1 MTWLNPA
8 AFAFLALIPVVLLL
22 HALRYRRHDVR
33 VSTLFLWESVLRE
46 AHGSLG
52 LQRLVQN
59 LPLLLQLLL
68 VCVLTAALANP
79 VLTTTV
85 AENKDIVLVLD
96 VSASMQTQTPHGTRF
111 AQAQQRALEVLQHL
125 PSGRQM
131 ALITAG
137 RQPQVVTFFSAE
149 KALLRDA
156 ILHVQATDAPG
167 NMRDAVLLALSFTQ
181 GSGTQ
186 EVVIIGDGAY
196 GPLDDLDLQRGQIR
210 HIQVTGGDRNVGI
223 TRMALRKVLDAPEA
237 YEILIAVKNFSAQ
250 PLDVPVQVTAVLRKP
265 LLERRLQLQ
274 PGQEEVIVETLTGP
288 LKGTVQAELVIEDDL
303 PLDNRAY
310 AAVATPTQTWILL
323 VGESNYFLETLLTSL
338 PGVLVN
344 VAPQVA
350 EETLPRLLE
359 ANQLIIFNGV
369 QPPPLRRGNFLLIN
383 TTPQDARL
391 QSQGTVTQPQV
402 LDWQRQHPLLQFVDL
417 TDLHIEEALVVRPQA
432 GAQSLVDGTGT
443 ALLSVIDEP
452 QLHLVT
458 LGFDLMR
465 SDLPL
470 RVAFPVLMNNLLRW
484 VNPQQDELSAGYV
497 QAGMS
502 HTVFFDKPVTH
513 ATVQDPQG
521 KQRDYT
527 VPSNPWVFTE
537 AQRVGVYIIRA
548 GEAKHYLVVNL
559 LDETESDIN
568 PANKLPSFTPH
579 PGTGTPQHAGMVET
593 PLWLYLLLGA
603 VIVLLGEWYTWCRDF

>member
-1 MTWLNPA
+1 MTWLNPT

-22 HALRYRRHDVR
+22 HALRHRRRDVR
-33 VSTLFLWESVLRE
+33 VSTLFLWDSVLRE

-96 VSASMQTQTPHGTRF
+96 VSASMQTRTPQGNRF
-111 AQAQQRALEVLQHL
+111 ATAQQRALEVLQNL

-137 RQPQVVTFFSAE
+137 RQPQVAAFFTPE
-149 KALLRDA
+149 KALLREA
-156 ILHVQATDAPG
+156 ILQVQPTDAPG

-196 GPLDDLDLQRGQIR
+196 GSLLDLDLQRGQIR
-210 HIQVTGGDRNVGI
+210 HIQVAGGDRNVGL
-223 TRMALRKVLDAPEA
+223 TRMALRKVLEAPEA
-237 YEILIAVKNFSAQ
+237 YEILLAVKNFATQ
-250 PLDVPVQVTAVLRKP
+250 PVEVPLQVTAVLRQP
-265 LLERRLQLQ
+265 LLERRLQLRA
-274 PGQEEVIVETLTGP
+274 GQEEVIVATLTGP
-288 LKGTVQAELVIEDDL
+288 LKGTVQAEIAVEDDF

-310 AAVATPTQTWILL
+310 AAVATPTQTWVLL

-338 PGVLVN
+338 PGMLVN
-344 VAPQVA
+344 VAPHVA

-359 ANQLIIFNGV
+359 ANQLLIFNGV

-391 QSQGTVTQPQV
+391 LSQGTVTQPRV

-417 TDLHIEEALVVRPQA
+417 TDLHIEEALTIHPQA

-452 QLHLVT
+452 QLRLVA

-470 RVAFPVLMNNLLRW
+470 RVAFPVLMHNLLRW
-484 VNPQQDELSAGYV
+484 VNPQQDEMRAGYV
-497 QAGMS
+497 QAGMP
-502 HTVFFDKPVTH
+502 HGVFFDRPVTQ

-521 KQRDYT
+521 KQRQYT
-527 VPSNPWVFTE
+527 VSSNPWVFTE

-568 PANKLPSFTPH
+568 PANQVPSFTPRSGV
-579 PGTGTPQHAGMVET
+579 GTFQHAGTIET
-593 PLWLYLLLGA
+593 PLWLYLLLGG

>member
-8 AFAFLALIPVVLLL
+8 ALAFLALIPVVLVL
-22 HALRYRRHDVR
+22 HALRYRRRDVR

-68 VCVLTAALANP
+68 VCVLTAVLANP
-79 VLTTTV
+79 VLTKTV

-96 VSASMQTQTPHGTRF
+96 VSASMQTRTPQGTRF
-111 AQAQQRALEVLQHL
+111 SQAQQQALEVLQEL
-125 PSGRQM
+125 PRGRQM

-137 RQPQVVTFFSAE
+137 RQPQVVSFYTSE
-149 KALLRDA
+149 KAVLREA
-156 ILHVQATDAPG
+156 ITNQQPTDAPG

-196 GPLDDLDLQRGQIR
+196 GPLLDLDLQHSQVR
-210 HIQVTGGDRNVGI
+210 HIQVAGGEKNIGI
-223 TRMALRKVLDAPEA
+223 TRMALRKVPDAPDA
-237 YEILIAVKNFSAQ
+237 YDMLIAVKNFSAQ
-250 PLDVPVQVTAVLRKP
+250 PIEVPLQVTAVLRKP
-265 LLERRLQLQ
+265 LLERHLQLQ
-274 PGQEEVIVETLTGP
+274 PGQEEVIVSTLTGP
-288 LKGTVQAELVIEDDL
+288 LKGIIQAEIVIDDDF

-310 AAVATPTQTWILL
+310 GVVATPAQTWVLL
-323 VGESNYFLETLLTSL
+323 VGESNYFLETLLTSF
-338 PGVLVN
+338 PGLLVN

-369 QPPPLRRGNFLLIN
+369 QPPPLRRGNFLLLN
-383 TTPQDARL
+383 TTPQDHRL
-391 QSQGTVTQPQV
+391 RAQGTVTRPQV
-402 LDWQRQHPLLQFVDL
+402 LDWQRQHPLLQFVEL
-417 TDLHIEEALVVRPQA
+417 TDLHIEEALVVQPQA

-443 ALLSVIDEP
+443 SLLSVIDEP

-458 LGFDLMR
+458 LAFDLMR

-470 RVAFPVLMNNLLRW
+470 RVAFPVLLNNLLRW
-484 VNPQQDELSAGYV
+484 LSPQQDEMSAGYV

-502 HTVFFDKPVTH
+502 HTVFFDKPVTQ

-521 KQRDYT
+521 KQRDYS
-527 VPSNPWVFTE
+527 VLGNPWVFTD
-537 AQRVGVYIIRA
+537 AQRVGVYIVRA
-548 GEAKHYLVVNL
+548 AEAKHYLVVNL

-568 PANKLPSFTPH
+568 PTDKLPSFMPSSS
-579 PGTGTPQHAGMVET
+579 PGTPQHAGIVET

-603 VIVLLGEWYTWCRDF
+603 IMVLLGEWYIWCRDF